1 MNDINGYC
9 IAVDG
14 PNGVGKTTFINA
26 VQESLQAK
34 GYRVYVTREPTNTIL
49 GKFIREYAEVH
60 SGISLACLV
69 AADRYEHIEKEIIP
83 ALEEGK
89 IVISDRYILSSLI
102 LQEMDGVSSKFVVN
116 INSEIL
122 RPDLQ
127 LALFASEEVLQKR
140 LLEREELT
148 RFEKGNQSKKELY
161 FMQQGIIE
169 LKKQGIEVVE
179 VYNEKCLEEKVEEV
193 VKRVIVKWKGKKI

>member
-1 MNDINGYC
+1 
-9 IAVDG
+9 
-14 PNGVGKTTFINA
+14 
-26 VQESLQAK
+26 
-34 GYRVYVTREPTNTIL
+34 
-49 GKFIREYAEVH
+49 
-60 SGISLACLV
+60 
-69 AADRYEHIEKEIIP
+69 
-83 ALEEGK
+83 
-89 IVISDRYILSSLI
+89 
-102 LQEMDGVSSKFVVN
+102 MDGVSSKFVVN